1 MKKLLFFSIYALLSF
16 TLFIGLGYTGSKM
29 FPFTGFSFKFLLC
42 LPSYY
47 LLTIV
52 ILRKDNTP
60 NSGILIFGDLL
71 LPFLILYMFLVDI
84 KVTLISLPG
93 TIAQVLGILLAFTHF
108 YLFPKVNRW
117 LLVTGITMF
126 SIFGAYYF
134 YPRYTHYLFFQNYT
148 GELENYPIFTGT
160 IEGIDRNY
168 ESIEIDP
175 RDKEFIVLD
184 AWNSSCNNCFME
196 FAQLEEIKAAYESDS
211 ISFYSLNYPLTIDTL
226 EKVNQYVTDNWDLN
240 YVYIQDTSFYPDHH
254 LLNIFPSYYIIN
266 RKREVI
272 FRGNLKNLKIKL
284 NELFTNTVS

>member
-16 TLFIGLGYTGSKM
+16 TLFIGLGYTGSKI

-42 LPSYY
+42 FPSYY

-60 NSGILIFGDLL
+60 NSGILIFGALL

-134 YPRYTHYLFFQNYT
+134 YP
-148 GELENYPIFTGT
+148 
-160 IEGIDRNY
+160 
-168 ESIEIDP
+168 
-175 RDKEFIVLD
+175 
-184 AWNSSCNNCFME
+184 
-196 FAQLEEIKAAYESDS
+196 
-211 ISFYSLNYPLTIDTL
+211 
-226 EKVNQYVTDNWDLN
+226 
-240 YVYIQDTSFYPDHH
+240 
-254 LLNIFPSYYIIN
+254 
-266 RKREVI
+266 
-272 FRGNLKNLKIKL
+272 
-284 NELFTNTVS
+284 